1 VENRGRPRRPRL
13 CSYIP
18 VSASPI
24 PPPRHCIGL
33 HTAGF
38 SDTIDILLDSVT
50 PYATHC
56 YCTLIPPFTEN
67 ILNQLPR
74 RAYNMDPFGTAMSM
88 AEMDSPE
95 HQRRLANIRRSRRL
109 CNRRAAR
116 DVDLLKQQSE
126 KRKRSTKATLTERR
140 VQLAQRKNNIAPFT
154 RGGTFPFMRL
164 PAELRINIYYMALS
178 RNEPLLL
185 HATRPA
191 EKAEDPPNPRDGLS
205 PDMLAFT
212 PEALPLEATFT
223 SDTPM
228 RRRSSCPP
236 PEQATPLRDPILPAI
251 LRLNHQTY
259 KEARQVLYGDNVF
272 TLSLSSG
279 IYTLSSLHQRSRSLI
294 KHVVLSIPSHYDIL
308 DGFADLVRLGL
319 RYCWGLET
327 FKIILPA
334 DLADE
339 GRLPSPTT
347 SVYAN
352 AFHILRWLPRGC
364 SVELEGNVSEPMR
377 RVVAEEGRLQ
387 TALDEVS
394 GIRGEQDYI
403 ANASQPSYLKRQH
416 QMPER
421 H

>member
-1 VENRGRPRRPRL
+1 ME
-13 CSYIP
+13 P
-18 VSASPI
+18 VGI
-24 PPPRHCIGL
+24 PPTMPGI
-33 HTAGF
+33 
-38 SDTIDILLDSVT
+38 
-50 PYATHC
+50 
-56 YCTLIPPFTEN
+56 
-67 ILNQLPR
+67 
-74 RAYNMDPFGTAMSM
+74 
-88 AEMDSPE
+88 DSPG
-95 HQRRLANIRRSRRL
+95 QQSTMANMRRSRRL
-109 CNRRAAR
+109 RNRREVREANMSR
-116 DVDLLKQQSE
+116 KDSE
-126 KRKRSTKATLTERR
+126 KPKRSMKAKLT
-140 VQLAQRKNNIAPFT
+140 AQHAERKNNTTQFT
-154 RGGTFPFMRL
+154 REGTFPFMSL

-178 RNEPLLL
+178 RNQPLLL

-191 EKAEDPPNPRDGLS
+191 EKAEDFPRSSDSSDEETLTS
-205 PDMLAFT
+205 PQEVMNSET
-212 PEALPLEATFT
+212 R
-223 SDTPM
+223 M
-228 RRRSSCPP
+228 RRRSSCSPLESAPP
-236 PEQATPLRDPILPAI
+236 LHDPILPVI
-251 LRLNHQTY
+251 LRLNRQIY

-279 IYTLSSLHQRSRSLI
+279 IYTLSTLHQRSRSLI

-339 GRLPSPTT
+339 QRLPSPTT

-387 TALDEVS
+387 NALDEVS
-394 GIRGEQDYI
+394 DSSFSNT
-403 ANASQPSYLKRQH
+403 NAYASLTHRQPSYLKRQH